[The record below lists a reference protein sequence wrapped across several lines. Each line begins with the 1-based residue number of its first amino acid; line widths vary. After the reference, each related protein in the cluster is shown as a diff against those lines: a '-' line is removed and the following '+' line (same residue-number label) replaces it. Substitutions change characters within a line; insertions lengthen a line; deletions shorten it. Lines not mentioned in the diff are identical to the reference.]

1 MSRAIVLT
9 SFMAIIMFTMA
20 IVPAF
25 GAQMEFRML
34 PEEQNATATI
44 KFQRTV
50 FLEYEEGGQLAD
62 ELRGKTASKVFSI
75 TSDEIRDRIN
85 YYLKN
90 TANSDAVVTNVQM
103 DYNAQLTGRG
113 LNTSIDY
120 KIVLTIDLQGHIIRE
135 FSGNS
140 PALVDMDWRGFVVN
154 GPVDINVRGVDNEI
168 NLPISYISQAA
179 PSLYSA
185 IQGSEAETILNYPLI
200 DSSGIKA
207 QPLGNWHFLFDP
219 TGINV
224 DAGTYGLSDEL
235 AGRVWSSY
243 TMGES
248 SLREGIQI
256 EKVHEATFTDDKT
269 YTIRAIESADS
280 ANVHIGG
287 FASVDVLQNS
297 EVFGVSPTPP
307 EGFATTSTG
316 EFPVM
321 IIYGMAGMAAIG
333 GIGVFIISE
342 RKRKKDEGQGQSGID
357 PSRLRAASTSTGAG
371 GYKTNRGESYLDDE
385 SYEQTRSVYDQPQ
398 VEEKQVE
405 EKQDEQPTSNKG
417 SMPKGW
423 KPE

>member
-1 MSRAIVLT
+1 MLT
-9 SFMAIIMFTMA
+9 LAV
-20 IVPAF
+20 VPAF

-34 PEEQNATATI
+34 PEEQNATATV
-44 KFQRTV
+44 KFQRTI
-50 FLEYEEGGQLAD
+50 FLEYENGGQLAD
-62 ELRGKTASKVFSI
+62 ELRGKKASKVFSV

-90 TANSDAVVTNVQM
+90 TGQSDAVITNVQV
-103 DYNAQLTGRG
+103 DYDAQLTGRG
-113 LNTSIDY
+113 INTSIDY
-120 KIVLTIDLQGHIIRE
+120 KIVLTIDLQGHILRE
-135 FSGNS
+135 YSGSS
-140 PALVDMDWRGFVVN
+140 PALIDMDWRGFIVD
-154 GPVDINVRGVDNEI
+154 GPIVLDIRGVNNEI
-168 NLPISYISQAA
+168 NLPISFIAQAS

-185 IQGSEAETILNYPLI
+185 VKGSEAETILNYPLI
-200 DSSGIKA
+200 DSTGIKA

-224 DAGTYGLSDEL
+224 DASTFGLSDEL
-235 AGRVWSSY
+235 AGRVWSSF

-248 SLREGIQI
+248 SFREGIQL
-256 EKVHEATFTDDKT
+256 EKTHEATFTADKS
-269 YTIRAIESADS
+269 YVIRAIESADS

-287 FASVDVLQNS
+287 FASVDVLGNS

-307 EGFATTSTG
+307 EGFATTSSG

-321 IIYGMAGMAAIG
+321 IIYGMAGMAG
-333 GIGVFIISE
+333 VVGIGVFIISE
-342 RKRKKDEGQGQSGID
+342 KKRKKDAGQGQTGID

-371 GYKTNRGESYLDDE
+371 GYKTNRGEAYLDDE
-385 SYEQTRSVYDQPQ
+385 SYDTTRSVYEQP
-398 VEEKQVE
+398 QVE

>member
-1 MSRAIVLT
+1 MMLT
-9 SFMAIIMFTMA
+9 LTV
-20 IVPAF
+20 VPAF

-34 PEEQNATATI
+34 PEEQNATATV
-44 KFQRTV
+44 KFQRTI
-50 FLEYEEGGQLAD
+50 FLEYENGGQLAD
-62 ELRGKTASKVFSI
+62 ELMGKKTSKVFSV

-90 TANSDAVVTNVQM
+90 TAETDAVVTNVQV
-103 DYNAQLTGRG
+103 DYDAQLTGRAI
-113 LNTSIDY
+113 NTSIDY
-120 KIVLTIDLQGHIIRE
+120 KIVLTLDLQGHILRE
-135 FSGNS
+135 YSGSS
-140 PALVDMDWRGFVVN
+140 PALVDMDWRGFIVD
-154 GPVDINVRGVDNEI
+154 GPIVLDIRGVNNEI
-168 NLPISYISQAA
+168 NLPISYIAQAS

-185 IQGSEAETILNYPLI
+185 VQGSEAETILNYPII
-200 DSSGIKA
+200 DSTGIKA

-224 DAGTYGLSDEL
+224 DASQFGLSDEL
-235 AGRVWSSY
+235 AGRVWSSF

-248 SLREGIQI
+248 SFREGIQI
-256 EKVHEATFTDDKT
+256 EKTHEATFTADKS
-269 YTIRAIESADS
+269 YIIRAIESADS

-287 FASVDVLQNS
+287 FASVDVLGNS

-307 EGFATTSTG
+307 EGFATTSSG

-321 IIYGMAGMAAIG
+321 IIYGMAGMSGIV

-342 RKRKKDEGQGQSGID
+342 KKRKKDAGQGQTGID

-371 GYKTNRGESYLDDE
+371 GYKTNRGEAYLDDE
-385 SYEQTRSVYDQPQ
+385 NYEKTRSVYEQP
-398 VEEKQVE
+398 QVE
-405 EKQDEQPTSNKG
+405 EKQDEQTTSNKG

>member
-1 MSRAIVLT
+1 MLT
-9 SFMAIIMFTMA
+9 LT

-34 PEEQNATATI
+34 PEEQNATATV
-44 KFQRTV
+44 KFQRTIW
-50 FLEYEEGGQLAD
+50 LEYENGGQLAD
-62 ELRGKTASKVFSI
+62 ELRGKKVEKTFSV

-90 TANSDAVVTNVQM
+90 TGQSDAAITNVQV
-103 DYNAQLTGRG
+103 DYHAQLTGRG
-113 LNTSIDY
+113 INTSIDY
-120 KIVLTIDLQGHIIRE
+120 KIVLTLDLQGHILRE
-135 FSGNS
+135 YSGSS
-140 PALVDMDWRGFVVN
+140 PALVDMDWRGFIVD
-154 GPVDINVRGVDNEI
+154 GPIDLDIRGVNNEI
-168 NLPISYISQAA
+168 NLPISFIAQAA

-185 IQGSEAETILNYPLI
+185 VKGSEAEVILNYPLI
-200 DSSGIKA
+200 DSTGIKA

-224 DAGTYGLSDEL
+224 DASTFGLSDEL
-235 AGRVWSSY
+235 AGRVWSSF

-248 SLREGIQI
+248 SFREGIQI
-256 EKVHEATFTDDKT
+256 EKTHEATFTADKS
-269 YTIRAIESADS
+269 YIIRAIESADS

-287 FASVDVLQNS
+287 FASVDVLGNS

-307 EGFATTSTG
+307 EGFATTSSG

-321 IIYGMAGMAAIG
+321 IIYGMAGMAG
-333 GIGVFIISE
+333 VVGIGVFIISE
-342 RKRKKDEGQGQSGID
+342 KKRKKDVGQGQTGID

-371 GYKTNRGESYLDDE
+371 GYKTNRGEAYLDDE
-385 SYEQTRSVYDQPQ
+385 SYEKTRSVYEQP
-398 VEEKQVE
+398 QVE
-405 EKQDEQPTSNKG
+405 EKQDEQATSNKG

>member
-1 MSRAIVLT
+1 
-9 SFMAIIMFTMA
+9 MAIIMFTMA

>member
-1 MSRAIVLT
+1 MLT
-9 SFMAIIMFTMA
+9 LT

-34 PEEQNATATI
+34 PEEQNATATV
-44 KFQRTV
+44 KFQRTI
-50 FLEYEEGGQLAD
+50 FLEYENGGQLAD
-62 ELRGKTASKVFSI
+62 ELMGKKTSKTFSV

-90 TANSDAVVTNVQM
+90 TAETDAVVTNVQV
-103 DYNAQLTGRG
+103 DYDAQLTGRAI
-113 LNTSIDY
+113 NTSIDY
-120 KIVLTIDLQGHIIRE
+120 KIILTLDLQGHILRE
-135 FSGNS
+135 YSGSS
-140 PALVDMDWRGFVVN
+140 PALVDMDWRGFIVD
-154 GPVDINVRGVDNEI
+154 GPIDLDIRGVNNEI
-168 NLPISYISQAA
+168 NLPISYIAQAS

-185 IQGSEAETILNYPLI
+185 VQGSEAETILNYPII
-200 DSSGIKA
+200 DSTGIKA

-224 DAGTYGLSDEL
+224 DASTFGLSDEL
-235 AGRVWSSY
+235 AGRVWSSF

-248 SLREGIQI
+248 SFREGIQI
-256 EKVHEATFTDDKT
+256 EKTHEATFTADKS
-269 YTIRAIESADS
+269 YIIRAIESADS

-287 FASVDVLQNS
+287 FASVDVLGNS

-307 EGFATTSTG
+307 EGFATTSSG

-321 IIYGMAGMAAIG
+321 IIYGMAGMSGIV

-342 RKRKKDEGQGQSGID
+342 KKRKKDAGQGQTGID

-371 GYKTNRGESYLDDE
+371 GYKTNRGEAYLDDE
-385 SYEQTRSVYDQPQ
+385 SYEKTRSVYEQP
-398 VEEKQVE
+398 QVE
-405 EKQDEQPTSNKG
+405 EKQDEQATSNKG

>member
-1 MSRAIVLT
+1 MLT
-9 SFMAIIMFTMA
+9 FT

-34 PEEQNATATI
+34 PEEQNATATV

-50 FLEYEEGGQLAD
+50 FLEYEEGGKLAD
-62 ELRGKTASKVFSI
+62 ELRGMKATKVFST

-90 TANSDAVVTNVQM
+90 TANSDAVVTNVNL
-103 DYNAQLTGRG
+103 DYDAQLTGRG

-120 KIVLTIDLQGHIIRE
+120 KIVLTLDLQGHIIRE
-135 FSGNS
+135 FSGTS
-140 PALVDMDWRGFVVN
+140 PALIDMDWRGFVVN
-154 GPVDINVRGVDNEI
+154 GPVDINVKGIDNEI

-185 IQGSEAETILNYPLI
+185 IQGSDAEAILNYPLI
-200 DSSGIKA
+200 DASGIKA

-256 EKVHEATFTDDKT
+256 EKVHEGTFVSDKT

-280 ANVHIGG
+280 ANIHIGG
-287 FASVDVLQNS
+287 FASVDVLENS

-321 IIYGMAGMAAIG
+321 IIYGMAGMAGVVGVA
-333 GIGVFIISE
+333 VFIISE

-357 PSRLRAASTSTGAG
+357 PGRLRAASTSTGAG

-385 SYEQTRSVYDQPQ
+385 TYEQTRNVYDQPQ
-398 VEEKQVE
+398 VEEK
-405 EKQDEQPTSNKG
+405 KDDEPTSNRG

>member
-1 MSRAIVLT
+1 MLT
-9 SFMAIIMFTMA
+9 LT

-34 PEEQNATATI
+34 PEEQNATATV
-44 KFQRTV
+44 KFQRTI
-50 FLEYEEGGQLAD
+50 FLEYENGGQLAD
-62 ELRGKTASKVFSI
+62 ELRGKKVEKTFSV

-90 TANSDAVVTNVQM
+90 TGQSDAAITNVQV
-103 DYNAQLTGRG
+103 DYHAQLTGRG
-113 LNTSIDY
+113 INTSIDY
-120 KIVLTIDLQGHIIRE
+120 KIVLTLDLQGHILRE
-135 FSGNS
+135 YSGSS
-140 PALVDMDWRGFVVN
+140 PALVDMDWRGFIVD
-154 GPVDINVRGVDNEI
+154 GPIDLDIRGVNNEI
-168 NLPISYISQAA
+168 NLPISFIAQAA

-185 IQGSEAETILNYPLI
+185 VKGSEAEVILNYPLI
-200 DSSGIKA
+200 DSTGIKA

-224 DAGTYGLSDEL
+224 DASQFGLSDEL
-235 AGRVWSSY
+235 AGRVWSSF

-248 SLREGIQI
+248 SFREGIQI
-256 EKVHEATFTDDKT
+256 EKTHEATFTADKS
-269 YTIRAIESADS
+269 YIIRAIESADS

-287 FASVDVLQNS
+287 FASVDVLGNS

-307 EGFATTSTG
+307 EGFATTSSG

-321 IIYGMAGMAAIG
+321 IIYGMAGMSGIV

-342 RKRKKDEGQGQSGID
+342 KKRKKDAGQGQTGID

-371 GYKTNRGESYLDDE
+371 GYKTNRGEAYLDDE
-385 SYEQTRSVYDQPQ
+385 NYEKTRSVYEQP
-398 VEEKQVE
+398 QVE
-405 EKQDEQPTSNKG
+405 EKQDEQTTSNKG

>member
-1 MSRAIVLT
+1 MLT
-9 SFMAIIMFTMA
+9 LTV
-20 IVPAF
+20 VPAF
-25 GAQMEFRML
+25 AAQMDVRML
-34 PEEQNATATI
+34 PDEQEAIVTI
-44 KFQRTV
+44 KFQRTI
-50 FLEYEEGGQLAD
+50 FLEYEDGGKLAD
-62 ELRGKTASKVFSI
+62 ELRGKRTQTVFSLE
-75 TSDEIRDRIN
+75 SDEIRDRIN
-85 YYLKN
+85 YHLKN
-90 TANSDAVVTNVQM
+90 STNTDAVITNVQL
-103 DYNAQLTGRG
+103 DYDAQLTGRG
-113 LNTSIDY
+113 INTSIDY
-120 KIVLTIDLQGHIIRE
+120 KIVLTMNIQGHIIRE

-140 PALVDMDWRGFVVN
+140 PALIDMDWRGIIID
-154 GPVDINVRGVDNEI
+154 GPIVLNVKGVDYEI
-168 NLPISYISQAA
+168 NLPISYITQAA

-185 IQGSEAETILNYPLI
+185 VRDSEAELVLNQPLI
-200 DSSGIKA
+200 NSTGIKS

-224 DAGTYGLSDEL
+224 DAASFGLSDEL

-256 EKVHEATFTDDKT
+256 EKVHEATFTDDKL
-269 YTIRAIESADS
+269 YTIRSIESADS

-307 EGFATTSTG
+307 EGFATTSSG

-321 IIYGMAGMAAIG
+321 IIYGMAGMSAVV

-342 RKRKKDEGQGQSGID
+342 KKRKKDAGQGQTGID
-357 PSRLRAASTSTGAG
+357 PSRLRASVTSAGAG
-371 GYKTNRGESYLDDE
+371 GYQTNRGEAYLDDE
-385 SYEQTRSVYDQPQ
+385 TYEQTRSVYDQP
-398 VEEKQVE
+398 QVE

>member
-256 EKVHEATFTDDKT
+256 EKVNEATFTADKV

-385 SYEQTRSVYDQPQ
+385 SYEKTRSVYDQPQ
-398 VEEKQVE
+398 VEEKQ
-405 EKQDEQPTSNKG
+405 DEQPTSSKG

>member
-1 MSRAIVLT
+1 MMLT
-9 SFMAIIMFTMA
+9 LTV
-20 IVPAF
+20 VPAF

-34 PEEQNATATI
+34 PEEQNATATV
-44 KFQRTV
+44 KFQRTI
-50 FLEYEEGGQLAD
+50 FLEYENGGQLAD
-62 ELRGKTASKVFSI
+62 ELMGKKTSKVFSV

-90 TANSDAVVTNVQM
+90 TAETDAVVTNVQV
-103 DYNAQLTGRG
+103 DYDAQLTGRAI
-113 LNTSIDY
+113 NTSIDY
-120 KIVLTIDLQGHIIRE
+120 KIVLTLDLQGHILRE
-135 FSGNS
+135 YSGSS
-140 PALVDMDWRGFVVN
+140 PALIDMDWRGFIVD
-154 GPVDINVRGVDNEI
+154 GPIVLDIRGVNNEI
-168 NLPISYISQAA
+168 NLPISYIAQAS

-185 IQGSEAETILNYPLI
+185 VQGSEAETILNYPII
-200 DSSGIKA
+200 DSTGIKA

-224 DAGTYGLSDEL
+224 DASQFGLSDEL
-235 AGRVWSSY
+235 AGRVWSSF

-248 SLREGIQI
+248 SFREGIQI
-256 EKVHEATFTDDKT
+256 EKTHEATFTADKS
-269 YTIRAIESADS
+269 YIIRAIESADS

-287 FASVDVLQNS
+287 FASVDVLGIS

-307 EGFATTSTG
+307 EGFATTSSG

-321 IIYGMAGMAAIG
+321 IIYGMAGMSGIV

-342 RKRKKDEGQGQSGID
+342 KKRKKDAGQGQTGID

-371 GYKTNRGESYLDDE
+371 GYKTNRGEAYLDDE
-385 SYEQTRSVYDQPQ
+385 NYEKTRSVYEQP
-398 VEEKQVE
+398 QVE
-405 EKQDEQPTSNKG
+405 EKQDEQTTSNKG

>member
-385 SYEQTRSVYDQPQ
+385 TYEKTRSVYDQPQ
-398 VEEKQVE
+398 VEEKQ
-405 EKQDEQPTSNKG
+405 DEQPTSSKG

>member
-398 VEEKQVE
+398 VEEKQ
-405 EKQDEQPTSNKG
+405 DEQPTSNKG

>member
-1 MSRAIVLT
+1 
-9 SFMAIIMFTMA
+9 MAIIMFTMA

-398 VEEKQVE
+398 VEEKQ
-405 EKQDEQPTSNKG
+405 DEQPTSNKG

>member
-1 MSRAIVLT
+1 MSRVIILT
-9 SFMAIIMFTMA
+9 SFLAAIMLTFTV
-20 IVPAF
+20 VPAF

-44 KFQRTV
+44 KFQRTI
-50 FLEYEEGGQLAD
+50 FLEYEEGGKLAD
-62 ELRGKTASKVFSI
+62 ELRGQKTSTVFST

-90 TANSDAVVTNVQM
+90 TAGSDAVVTDVNL
-103 DYNAQLTGRG
+103 DYDAQLTGRG

-120 KIVLTIDLQGHIIRE
+120 KIILTIDLQGHLIRE
-135 FSGNS
+135 YSANS
-140 PALVDMDWRGFVVN
+140 PALVDMDWRGIVVS
-154 GPVDINVRGVDNEI
+154 GPIDINVKGVNNEI
-168 NLPISYISQAA
+168 NLPISYISKAA

-185 IQGSEAETILNYPLI
+185 IQGSEAETILNYPLM
-200 DSSGIKA
+200 DASGIKA

-256 EKVHEATFTDDKT
+256 EKVHEATFTADKA

-385 SYEQTRSVYDQPQ
+385 NYEKTRSVYDQPQ
-398 VEEKQVE
+398 VEEKQ
-405 EKQDEQPTSNKG
+405 DDQPTSSKG

>member
-1 MSRAIVLT
+1 MNVTRTIILASFLSVMMLT
-9 SFMAIIMFTMA
+9 LT

-25 GAQMEFRML
+25 GAQMEFRMI
-34 PEEQNATATI
+34 PEDEIGTVTV

-50 FLEYEEGGQLAD
+50 FLEYEEGGKLAD
-62 ELRGKTASKVFSI
+62 ELRGLKTSKVFS
-75 TSDEIRDRIN
+75 TQSEEIRDRIN
-85 YYLKN
+85 YFLKN
-90 TANSDAVVTNVQM
+90 EANSDAVVTDVQL
-103 DYNAQLTGRG
+103 DYDAQLTGRG

-120 KIVLTIDLQGHIIRE
+120 KIVLTLTVQGHVIRQM
-135 FSGNS
+135 SDNS
-140 PALVDMDWRGFVVN
+140 PGLIDMDWRGFIVD

-168 NLPISYISQAA
+168 NLPISYVAQAS

-185 IQGSEAETILNYPLI
+185 VKGSEAETILNYPLMNAA
-200 DSSGIKA
+200 GIKA

-219 TGINV
+219 TGINA
-224 DAGTYGLSDEL
+224 DAATYGLSEEL

-256 EKVHEATFTDDKT
+256 EKVHEATFTADKL

-287 FASVDVLQNS
+287 FASVDVLGDS
-297 EVFGVSPTPP
+297 EVFGVSKTPP
-307 EGFATTSTG
+307 EGFATTATG

-321 IIYGMAGMAAIG
+321 IIYGMAGMAG
-333 GIGVFIISE
+333 VVGIGVFIISE
-342 RKRKKDEGQGQSGID
+342 KKRKNDEGQGQSGID

-385 SYEQTRSVYDQPQ
+385 TYEKTRSVYEQS
-398 VEEKQVE
+398 QVE

>member
-1 MSRAIVLT
+1 MLT
-9 SFMAIIMFTMA
+9 LT

-25 GAQMEFRML
+25 GAQMEFRMI
-34 PEEQNATATI
+34 PEDEIGTVTV

-50 FLEYEEGGQLAD
+50 FLEYEEGGKLAD
-62 ELRGKTASKVFSI
+62 ELRGLKTSKVFS
-75 TSDEIRDRIN
+75 TQSDEIRDRIN
-85 YYLKN
+85 YFLKN
-90 TANSDAVVTNVQM
+90 EANSDAVVTDVQV
-103 DYNAQLTGRG
+103 DYDAQLTGRG

-120 KIVLTIDLQGHIIRE
+120 KIVLTLTVQGHVIRQM
-135 FSGNS
+135 SDNS
-140 PALVDMDWRGFVVN
+140 PGLIDMDWRGFIVD
-154 GPVDINVRGVDNEI
+154 GPVDINIRGVDNEI
-168 NLPISYISQAA
+168 NLPISYVAQAS

-185 IQGSEAETILNYPLI
+185 VKGSEAETILNYPLMNAA
-200 DSSGIKA
+200 GIKA

-219 TGINV
+219 TGINA
-224 DAGTYGLSDEL
+224 DAATYGLSEEL

-256 EKVHEATFTDDKT
+256 EKVHEATFTADKL

-287 FASVDVLQNS
+287 FASVDVLGDS
-297 EVFGVSPTPP
+297 EVFGVSKTPP
-307 EGFATTSTG
+307 EGFATTATG

-321 IIYGMAGMAAIG
+321 IIYGMAGMAG
-333 GIGVFIISE
+333 VVGIGVFIISE
-342 RKRKKDEGQGQSGID
+342 KKRKNDEGQGQSGID

-385 SYEQTRSVYDQPQ
+385 TYEKTRSVYEQS
-398 VEEKQVE
+398 QVE

>member
-1 MSRAIVLT
+1 MLT
-9 SFMAIIMFTMA
+9 LAV
-20 IVPAF
+20 VPAF

-34 PEEQNATATI
+34 PEEQNATATV
-44 KFQRTV
+44 KFQRTI
-50 FLEYEEGGQLAD
+50 FLEYENGGQLAD
-62 ELRGKTASKVFSI
+62 ELRGKKASKVFSV

-90 TANSDAVVTNVQM
+90 TGQSDAVITNVQV
-103 DYNAQLTGRG
+103 DYDAQLTGRG
-113 LNTSIDY
+113 INTSIDY
-120 KIVLTIDLQGHIIRE
+120 KIVLTIDLQGHILRE
-135 FSGNS
+135 YSGSS
-140 PALVDMDWRGFVVN
+140 PALIDMDWRGFIVD
-154 GPVDINVRGVDNEI
+154 GPIVLDIRGVNNEI
-168 NLPISYISQAA
+168 NLPISFIAQAS

-185 IQGSEAETILNYPLI
+185 VKGSEAETILNYPLI
-200 DSSGIKA
+200 DSTGIKA

-224 DAGTYGLSDEL
+224 DASTFGLSDEL
-235 AGRVWSSY
+235 AGRVWSSF

-248 SLREGIQI
+248 SFREGIQI
-256 EKVHEATFTDDKT
+256 EKTHEATFTADKS
-269 YTIRAIESADS
+269 YVIRAIESADS

-287 FASVDVLQNS
+287 FASVDVLGNS

-307 EGFATTSTG
+307 EGFATTSSG

-321 IIYGMAGMAAIG
+321 IIYGMAGMAG
-333 GIGVFIISE
+333 VVGIGVFIISE
-342 RKRKKDEGQGQSGID
+342 KKRKKDAGQGQTGID

-371 GYKTNRGESYLDDE
+371 GYKTNRGEAYLDDE
-385 SYEQTRSVYDQPQ
+385 SYEKTRSVYEQS
-398 VEEKQVE
+398 QVE

>member
-1 MSRAIVLT
+1 MMLT
-9 SFMAIIMFTMA
+9 LT

-34 PEEQNATATI
+34 PEEQNATATV
-44 KFQRTV
+44 KFQRTI
-50 FLEYEEGGQLAD
+50 FLEYENGGQLAD
-62 ELRGKTASKVFSI
+62 ELMGKKTSKVFSV

-90 TANSDAVVTNVQM
+90 TAETDAVVTNVQV
-103 DYNAQLTGRG
+103 DYDAQLTGRAI
-113 LNTSIDY
+113 NTSIDY
-120 KIVLTIDLQGHIIRE
+120 KIVLTLDLQGHILRE
-135 FSGNS
+135 YSGSS
-140 PALVDMDWRGFVVN
+140 PALVDMDWRGFIVD
-154 GPVDINVRGVDNEI
+154 GPIVLDIRGVNNEI
-168 NLPISYISQAA
+168 NLPISYIAQAS

-185 IQGSEAETILNYPLI
+185 VQGSEAETILNYPII
-200 DSSGIKA
+200 DSTGIKA

-224 DAGTYGLSDEL
+224 DASQFGLSDEL
-235 AGRVWSSY
+235 AGRVWSSF

-248 SLREGIQI
+248 SFREGIQI
-256 EKVHEATFTDDKT
+256 EKTHEATFTADKS
-269 YTIRAIESADS
+269 YIIRAIESADS

-287 FASVDVLQNS
+287 FASVDVLGNS

-307 EGFATTSTG
+307 EGFATTSSG

-321 IIYGMAGMAAIG
+321 IIYGMAGMSGIV

-342 RKRKKDEGQGQSGID
+342 KKRKKDAGQGQTGID

-371 GYKTNRGESYLDDE
+371 GYKTNRGEAYLDDE
-385 SYEQTRSVYDQPQ
+385 NYEKTRSVYEQP
-398 VEEKQVE
+398 QVE
-405 EKQDEQPTSNKG
+405 EKQDEQATSNKG

>member
-1 MSRAIVLT
+1 MLT
-9 SFMAIIMFTMA
+9 LAV
-20 IVPAF
+20 VPAF

-34 PEEQNATATI
+34 PEEQNATATV
-44 KFQRTV
+44 KFQRTI
-50 FLEYEEGGQLAD
+50 FLEYENGGQLAD
-62 ELRGKTASKVFSI
+62 ELRGKKASKVFSV

-90 TANSDAVVTNVQM
+90 TGQSDAVITNVQV
-103 DYNAQLTGRG
+103 DYDAQLTGRG
-113 LNTSIDY
+113 INTSIDY
-120 KIVLTIDLQGHIIRE
+120 KIVLTIDLQGHILRE
-135 FSGNS
+135 YSGSS
-140 PALVDMDWRGFVVN
+140 PALIDMDWRGFIVD
-154 GPVDINVRGVDNEI
+154 GPIVLDIRGVNNEI
-168 NLPISYISQAA
+168 NLPISFIAQAS

-185 IQGSEAETILNYPLI
+185 VKGSEAETILNYPLI
-200 DSSGIKA
+200 DSTGIKA

-224 DAGTYGLSDEL
+224 DASTFGLSDEL
-235 AGRVWSSY
+235 AGRVWSSF

-248 SLREGIQI
+248 SFREGIQL
-256 EKVHEATFTDDKT
+256 EKTHEATFTADKS
-269 YTIRAIESADS
+269 YVIRAIESADS

-287 FASVDVLQNS
+287 FASVDVLGNS

-307 EGFATTSTG
+307 EGFATTSSG

-321 IIYGMAGMAAIG
+321 IIYGMAGMAG
-333 GIGVFIISE
+333 VVGIGVFIISE
-342 RKRKKDEGQGQSGID
+342 KKRKKDVGQGQTGID

-371 GYKTNRGESYLDDE
+371 GYKTNRGEAYLDDE
-385 SYEQTRSVYDQPQ
+385 SYEKTRSVYEQS
-398 VEEKQVE
+398 QVE

>member
-1 MSRAIVLT
+1 MLT
-9 SFMAIIMFTMA
+9 LT

-34 PEEQNATATI
+34 PEEQNATATV
-44 KFQRTV
+44 KFQRTI
-50 FLEYEEGGQLAD
+50 FLEYENGGQLAD
-62 ELRGKTASKVFSI
+62 ELMGKKTSKTFSV

-90 TANSDAVVTNVQM
+90 TAETDAVVTNVQV
-103 DYNAQLTGRG
+103 DYDAQLTGRAI
-113 LNTSIDY
+113 NTSIDY
-120 KIVLTIDLQGHIIRE
+120 KIVLTLDLQGHILRE
-135 FSGNS
+135 YSGSS
-140 PALVDMDWRGFVVN
+140 PALVDMDWRGFIVD
-154 GPVDINVRGVDNEI
+154 GPIVLDIRGVNNEI
-168 NLPISYISQAA
+168 NLPISYIAQAS

-185 IQGSEAETILNYPLI
+185 VQGSEAETILNYPII
-200 DSSGIKA
+200 DSTGIKA

-224 DAGTYGLSDEL
+224 DASQFGLSDEL
-235 AGRVWSSY
+235 AGRVWSSF

-248 SLREGIQI
+248 SFREGIQI
-256 EKVHEATFTDDKT
+256 EKTHEATFTADKS
-269 YTIRAIESADS
+269 YIIRAIESADS

-287 FASVDVLQNS
+287 FASVDVLGNS

-307 EGFATTSTG
+307 EGFATTSSG

-321 IIYGMAGMAAIG
+321 IIYGMAGMSGIV

-342 RKRKKDEGQGQSGID
+342 KKRKKDVGQGQTGID

-371 GYKTNRGESYLDDE
+371 GYKTNRGEAYLDDE
-385 SYEQTRSVYDQPQ
+385 SYEKTRSVYEQP
-398 VEEKQVE
+398 QVE
-405 EKQDEQPTSNKG
+405 EKQDEQATSNKG

>member
-1 MSRAIVLT
+1 MLT
-9 SFMAIIMFTMA
+9 LT

-34 PEEQNATATI
+34 PEEQNATATV
-44 KFQRTV
+44 KFQRTIW
-50 FLEYEEGGQLAD
+50 LEYENGGQLAD
-62 ELRGKTASKVFSI
+62 ELRGKKVEKTFSV

-90 TANSDAVVTNVQM
+90 TGQSDAAITNVQV
-103 DYNAQLTGRG
+103 DYHAQLTGRG
-113 LNTSIDY
+113 INTSIDY
-120 KIVLTIDLQGHIIRE
+120 KIVLTLDLQGHILRE
-135 FSGNS
+135 YSGSS
-140 PALVDMDWRGFVVN
+140 PALVDMDWRGFIVD
-154 GPVDINVRGVDNEI
+154 GPIVLDIRGVNNEI
-168 NLPISYISQAA
+168 NLPISYIAQAS

-185 IQGSEAETILNYPLI
+185 VQGSEAETILNYPII
-200 DSSGIKA
+200 DSTGIKA

-224 DAGTYGLSDEL
+224 DASQFGLSDEL
-235 AGRVWSSY
+235 AGRVWSSF

-248 SLREGIQI
+248 SFREGIQI
-256 EKVHEATFTDDKT
+256 EKTHEATFTADKS
-269 YTIRAIESADS
+269 YIIRAIESADS

-287 FASVDVLQNS
+287 FASVDVLGNS

-307 EGFATTSTG
+307 EGFATTSSG

-321 IIYGMAGMAAIG
+321 IIYGMAGMAG
-333 GIGVFIISE
+333 VVGIGVFIISE
-342 RKRKKDEGQGQSGID
+342 KKRKKDVGQGQTGID

-371 GYKTNRGESYLDDE
+371 GYKTNRGEAYLDDE
-385 SYEQTRSVYDQPQ
+385 SYEKTRSVYEQP
-398 VEEKQVE
+398 QVE
-405 EKQDEQPTSNKG
+405 EKQDEQATSNKG

>member
-1 MSRAIVLT
+1 
-9 SFMAIIMFTMA
+9 MAIIMFTMA

-179 PSLYSA
+179 PSLLS
-185 IQGSEAETILNYPLI
+185 LI
-200 DSSGIKA
+200 
-207 QPLGNWHFLFDP
+207 
-219 TGINV
+219 
-224 DAGTYGLSDEL
+224 
-235 AGRVWSSY
+235 
-243 TMGES
+243 
-248 SLREGIQI
+248 
-256 EKVHEATFTDDKT
+256 
-269 YTIRAIESADS
+269 
-280 ANVHIGG
+280 HI
-287 FASVDVLQNS
+287 
-297 EVFGVSPTPP
+297 
-307 EGFATTSTG
+307 
-316 EFPVM
+316 
-321 IIYGMAGMAAIG
+321 
-333 GIGVFIISE
+333 
-342 RKRKKDEGQGQSGID
+342 
-357 PSRLRAASTSTGAG
+357 
-371 GYKTNRGESYLDDE
+371 
-385 SYEQTRSVYDQPQ
+385 
-398 VEEKQVE
+398 
-405 EKQDEQPTSNKG
+405 
-417 SMPKGW
+417 
-423 KPE
+423 

>member
-385 SYEQTRSVYDQPQ
+385 SYEKTRSVYDQPQ

>member
-385 SYEQTRSVYDQPQ
+385 TYEQTRSVYDQPQ
-398 VEEKQVE
+398 VEEK
-405 EKQDEQPTSNKG
+405 KDEQPTSNKG

>member
-1 MSRAIVLT
+1 MTRTIILASFLSVMMLT
-9 SFMAIIMFTMA
+9 LT

-25 GAQMEFRML
+25 GAQMEFRMI
-34 PEEQNATATI
+34 PEDEIGTVTV

-50 FLEYEEGGQLAD
+50 FLEYEEGGKLAD
-62 ELRGKTASKVFSI
+62 ELRGLKTSKVFS
-75 TSDEIRDRIN
+75 TQSEEIRDRIN
-85 YYLKN
+85 YFLKN
-90 TANSDAVVTNVQM
+90 EANSDAVVTDVQL
-103 DYNAQLTGRG
+103 DYDAQLTGRG

-120 KIVLTIDLQGHIIRE
+120 KIVLTLTVQGHVIRQM
-135 FSGNS
+135 SDNS
-140 PALVDMDWRGFVVN
+140 PGLIDMDWRGFIVD

-168 NLPISYISQAA
+168 NLPISYVAQAS

-185 IQGSEAETILNYPLI
+185 VKGSEAETILNYPLMNAA
-200 DSSGIKA
+200 GIKA

-219 TGINV
+219 TGINA
-224 DAGTYGLSDEL
+224 DAATYGLSEEL

-256 EKVHEATFTDDKT
+256 EKVHEATFTADKL

-287 FASVDVLQNS
+287 FASVDVLGDS
-297 EVFGVSPTPP
+297 EVFGVSKTPP
-307 EGFATTSTG
+307 EGFATTATG

-321 IIYGMAGMAAIG
+321 IIYGMAGMAG
-333 GIGVFIISE
+333 VVGIGVFIISE
-342 RKRKKDEGQGQSGID
+342 KKRKNDEGQGQSGID

-385 SYEQTRSVYDQPQ
+385 TYEKTRSVYEQS
-398 VEEKQVE
+398 QVE

>member
-256 EKVHEATFTDDKT
+256 EKVHEATFTADKA

-385 SYEQTRSVYDQPQ
+385 SYEKTRSVYDQPQ
-398 VEEKQVE
+398 VEEKQ
-405 EKQDEQPTSNKG
+405 DDQPTSSKG

>member
-1 MSRAIVLT
+1 MLT
-9 SFMAIIMFTMA
+9 LTV
-20 IVPAF
+20 VPAF

-34 PEEQNATATI
+34 PEEQNATATV
-44 KFQRTV
+44 KFQRTI
-50 FLEYEEGGQLAD
+50 FLEYENGGQLAD
-62 ELRGKTASKVFSI
+62 ELMGKKTSKVFSV

-90 TANSDAVVTNVQM
+90 TAETDAVVTNVQV
-103 DYNAQLTGRG
+103 DYDAQLTGRAI
-113 LNTSIDY
+113 NTSIDY
-120 KIVLTIDLQGHIIRE
+120 KIVLTLDLQGHILRE
-135 FSGNS
+135 YSGSS
-140 PALVDMDWRGFVVN
+140 PALIDMDWRGFIVD
-154 GPVDINVRGVDNEI
+154 GPIVLDIRGVNNEI
-168 NLPISYISQAA
+168 NLPISYIAQAS

-185 IQGSEAETILNYPLI
+185 VQGSEAETILNYPII
-200 DSSGIKA
+200 DSTGIKA

-224 DAGTYGLSDEL
+224 DASQFGLSDEL
-235 AGRVWSSY
+235 AGRVWSSF

-248 SLREGIQI
+248 SFREGIQI
-256 EKVHEATFTDDKT
+256 EKTHEATFTADKS
-269 YTIRAIESADS
+269 YIIRAIESADS

-287 FASVDVLQNS
+287 FASVDVLGNS

-307 EGFATTSTG
+307 EGFATTSSG

-321 IIYGMAGMAAIG
+321 IIYGMAGMSGIV

-342 RKRKKDEGQGQSGID
+342 KKRKKDAGQGQTGID

-371 GYKTNRGESYLDDE
+371 GYKTNRGEAYLDDE
-385 SYEQTRSVYDQPQ
+385 NYEKTRSVYEQP
-398 VEEKQVE
+398 QVE
-405 EKQDEQPTSNKG
+405 EKQDEQTTSNKG